1 MDSYFPQQ
9 NFGRRLDPPRYDL
22 LFVKGRQG
30 AMSFEM
36 GPNSRVLLPDADEP
50 GVWYVCT
57 DELGRKS
64 TCIDYDMV
72 QRRHEP
78 EPTPQELKDTIAKLT
93 DKITNL
99 EVQLGVE
106 SADAKQS

>member
-9 NFGRRLDPPRYDL
+9 SFGRRPDPPRYDL
-22 LFVKGRQG
+22 IFVKGRQG
-30 AMSFEM
+30 ALSFEM

-50 GVWYVCT
+50 VVWFVCT

-64 TCIDYDMV
+64 TCVDYDMV
-72 QRRHEP
+72 IRKHEP
-78 EPTPQELKDTIAKLT
+78 EPTTQELKETIAKLT
-93 DKITNL
+93 SKISNL

-106 SADAKQS
+106 SSDEK